1 MKPFLLI
8 AGSTYY
14 PSQDT
19 GDWIGCFSTREEAE
33 AQIRTPGRFRELQ
46 VQHPRFGET
55 DVDWYEIVDL
65 RDWGAYG
72 ETDCDRY

>member
-8 AGSTYY
+8 AGDKYY

-33 AQIRTPGRFRELQ
+33 AQIRTPGRSRGLQ

-55 DVDWYEIVDL
+55 DYDWYEIVDL

-72 ETDCDRY
+72 ETEQT

>member
-33 AQIRTPGRFRELQ
+33 AQVLRWPRPFRELQ
-46 VQHPRFGET
+46 VQHPRYGET
-55 DVDWYEIVDL
+55 GVDWYEIVDL
-65 RDWGAYG
+65 RGWGAYG
-72 ETDCDRY
+72 ETEQT

>member
-8 AGSTYY
+8 AGDDYY
-14 PSQDT
+14 PSHDT
-19 GDWIGCFSTREEAE
+19 GDWIGCFSTREEAQ
-33 AQIRTPGRFRELQ
+33 AQIQMSASACRSIR

-55 DVDWYEIVDL
+55 DYDWYEIVDL

-72 ETDCDRY
+72 ETEQT

>member
-33 AQIRTPGRFRELQ
+33 AQIRTPGSERGIR

>member
-33 AQIRTPGRFRELQ
+33 AQIRTPGRDRRWAVE
-46 VQHPRFGET
+46 HPRFGET

-72 ETDCDRY
+72 ETNWRRY